1 MYYQIYFFFHLKIY
15 KYIKYKYKNM
25 SYTLKSFEPLLLAID
40 SFIRGNSNFESS
52 IVVNTAI
59 EELEQ
64 CASLQQCFALP
75 IQHKLFNIDT
85 ALKWILFLNIVPEKI
100 VEQNAEDDEF
110 TPLVEEFNTFS
121 EFSCSDAMK
130 LIASIYDI
138 GIQDIVLSHL
148 EDDSDDDSDDESDG
162 DSNGESDGDDEESSS
177 INEKI
182 VNKNK

>member
-1 MYYQIYFFFHLKIY
+1 MAT
-15 KYIKYKYKNM
+15 
-25 SYTLKSFEPLLLAID
+25 TLKNFEPLLMAMD

-100 VEQNAEDDEF
+100 VEQNAEDEEFAPLVDEF
-110 TPLVEEFNTFS
+110 NSFS
-121 EFSCSDAMK
+121 VFSCSDAMK

-148 EDDSDDDSDDESDG
+148 DDESDGESDDESD
-162 DSNGESDGDDEESSS
+162 DESNGESDGEDEESSD

-182 VNKNK
+182 VSKNK

>member
-1 MYYQIYFFFHLKIY
+1 
-15 KYIKYKYKNM
+15 M

-64 CASLQQCFALP
+64 CSSLQQCFALP

-100 VEQNAEDDEF
+100 VEQNAEDEEF
-110 TPLVEEFNTFS
+110 MPLVEEFNSFS

-138 GIQDIVLSHL
+138 GVQDIVLSHL
-148 EDDSDDDSDDESDG
+148 EDDESDSDEEDEDEEDEEDGDDDNDDDES
-162 DSNGESDGDDEESSS
+162 SSP

-182 VNKNK
+182 VTKNK

>member
-1 MYYQIYFFFHLKIY
+1 
-15 KYIKYKYKNM
+15 M

-100 VEQNAEDDEF
+100 VEQNAEDEEF
-110 TPLVEEFNTFS
+110 SPLVEEFNSFS

-138 GIQDIVLSHL
+138 GVQDIVLSHL
-148 EDDSDDDSDDESDG
+148 EDDESDDESDE
-162 DSNGESDGDDEESSS
+162 DSDGDDIDDDGEDEESSS

-182 VNKNK
+182 VTKNK

>member
-1 MYYQIYFFFHLKIY
+1 
-15 KYIKYKYKNM
+15 M

-100 VEQNAEDDEF
+100 VEQNAEDEEF
-110 TPLVEEFNTFS
+110 APLVEEFNSFS

-148 EDDSDDDSDDESDG
+148 EDDDSDDDSDEDDNSDG
-162 DSNGESDGDDEESSS
+162 EDGEDDDEDDESSS
-177 INEKI
+177 PINEKI
-182 VNKNK
+182 VTKNK

>member
-1 MYYQIYFFFHLKIY
+1 
-15 KYIKYKYKNM
+15 M
-25 SYTLKSFEPLLLAID
+25 SNTLKSFEPLLLAID

-52 IVVNTAI
+52 IVLNTAI

-64 CASLQQCFALP
+64 CESLQQCFALP

-85 ALKWILFLNIVPEKI
+85 ALKWVLFLNIVPEKI
-100 VEQNAEDDEF
+100 VEQNAEDEEF
-110 TPLVEEFNTFS
+110 TPLVEEFNLFS

-148 EDDSDDDSDDESDG
+148 EDESDEESDEDSDG
-162 DSNGESDGDDEESSS
+162 DSDEDEDEDEESSS

-182 VNKNK
+182 VTKNK

>member
-1 MYYQIYFFFHLKIY
+1 
-15 KYIKYKYKNM
+15 M

-64 CASLQQCFALP
+64 CVSLQQCFALP

-100 VEQNAEDDEF
+100 VEQSTEDEEF
-110 TPLVEEFNTFS
+110 APLVEEFNSFS

-148 EDDSDDDSDDESDG
+148 EDDESDSDEDSDEDGNEDGNEDG
-162 DSNGESDGDDEESSS
+162 DSEDEESSS

-182 VNKNK
+182 ITKNK

>member
-1 MYYQIYFFFHLKIY
+1 
-15 KYIKYKYKNM
+15 M
-25 SYTLKSFEPLLLAID
+25 SNTLKSFEPLLLAID

-64 CASLQQCFALP
+64 CSSLQQCFALP

-100 VEQNAEDDEF
+100 VEQNAEDEEF
-110 TPLVEEFNTFS
+110 SPLVEEFNAFS

-138 GIQDIVLSHL
+138 GVQDIVLSHL
-148 EDDSDDDSDDESDG
+148 EDDESDESDDESDG
-162 DSNGESDGDDEESSS
+162 DEDDDSEEDEESSS

-182 VNKNK
+182 ITKNK

>member
-1 MYYQIYFFFHLKIY
+1 MVT
-15 KYIKYKYKNM
+15 
-25 SYTLKSFEPLLLAID
+25 TLKNFEPLLMAMD

-64 CASLQQCFALP
+64 CASLQQCFSLP

-100 VEQNAEDDEF
+100 VEQNAEDEEFAPLVDEF
-110 TPLVEEFNTFS
+110 NSFS
-121 EFSCSDAMK
+121 VFSCKDAMK

-148 EDDSDDDSDDESDG
+148 DDESDDESD
-162 DSNGESDGDDEESSS
+162 DEDGDEDEDEESSD

-182 VNKNK
+182 VSKNK